1 MNLPNKLST
10 IRILAVPFVILLMIP
25 IFANSPVMAGWNTFV
40 EGPIAAWAALILF
53 VLAAL
58 TDFIDGR
65 IARGRHLITDL
76 GKFLDT
82 VADKLLIL
90 SVLAVYVQK
99 GRIHSFLFAII
110 MARELM
116 VTALRSIAAAKG
128 LVLAAKPVGKWKMG
142 FQCFAIVFLMLEDIM
157 IASARGGNAAMPGWM
172 RAPAD
177 VCLAVSVVLSI
188 FSAYDYIWNNRQV
201 FQDK

>member
-10 IRILAVPFVILLMIP
+10 IRILAVPFVVLLMVP
-25 IFANSPVMAGWNTFV
+25 IFATCPAFAGWNTFV
-40 EGPIAAWAALILF
+40 EGPIAAWGALILF

-142 FQCFAIVFLMLEDIM
+142 FQCFAIVFLMLEDIFL
-157 IASARGGNAAMPGWM
+157 AGTRGTNPAMPGWM
-172 RAPAD
+172 QVPAD
-177 VCLAVSVVLSI
+177 ICLAVSVVLSI

-201 FQDK
+201 FKDN

>member
-1 MNLPNKLST
+1 M
-10 IRILAVPFVILLMIP
+10 VP
-25 IFANSPVMAGWNTFV
+25 IFANCPAFAGWNTFV
-40 EGPIAAWAALILF
+40 EGPIASWGALILF

-142 FQCFAIVFLMLEDIM
+142 FQCFAIVFLMLEDIVLVG
-157 IASARGGNAAMPGWM
+157 ARGTQPVMPGWM
-172 RAPAD
+172 RVPAD
-177 VCLAVSVVLSI
+177 ICLAVSVVLSI

-201 FQDK
+201 FKDN